1 MIKVS
6 CYQIILNSVGESEE
20 GVQIAREMQ
29 DYFSF
34 GVTNSRYNE
43 SKEFCAFFFPIR
55 LTLNLLCLDD
65 FLTKISTFL
74 KALNGKYLPKV
85 SSLMAELESHTTNI
99 SKEVGLAQ
107 AKWRS
112 SKEAKESFESANEKM
127 QAAQKK
133 GKLDLVKLS
142 EVILV
147 KLLIY
152 NIDRFNKNE
161 IHLFQGALL

>member
-1 MIKVS
+1 
-6 CYQIILNSVGESEE
+6 
-20 GVQIAREMQ
+20 
-29 DYFSF
+29 
-34 GVTNSRYNE
+34 
-43 SKEFCAFFFPIR
+43 
-55 LTLNLLCLDD
+55 
-65 FLTKISTFL
+65 
-74 KALNGKYLPKV
+74 
-85 SSLMAELESHTTNI
+85 MAELESHTTNI

-142 EVILV
+142 EVLLV
-147 KLLIY
+147 KLFIY
-152 NIDRFNKNE
+152 NNIDRFNKNE